1 MGIPPNGAFVGQR
14 SQTGEGRG
22 NGGAQAGRARLMSR
36 ASVYKNSRWEETGA
50 VGNLRGLPERGY
62 VRGNRCPSALA
73 IRCGGSCTNPGSCPR
88 PSARLFPCRLP
99 GPHPTPLQPSE
110 SDLSSGLSALSSRQ
124 LLCYHARR
132 LDSVAAGNILLFDF
146 LAFYQRQTRS
156 PRYCPPGSLPG
167 PPPGSSARPRQEE
180 PEIGRAHV

>member
-1 MGIPPNGAFVGQR
+1 
-14 SQTGEGRG
+14 
-22 NGGAQAGRARLMSR
+22 MSR

-99 GPHPTPLQPSE
+99 GPHPAPLEPSE

-146 LAFYQRQTRS
+146 LAFYQRHS
-156 PRYCPPGSLPG
+156 PRSSLLQRSLSGPAPGA
-167 PPPGSSARPRQEE
+167 SSARSVWKSNADSWERDS
-180 PEIGRAHV
+180 GA